1 MYLDSFPFAHF
12 FEFFTCVEYIGY
24 NYGGLVFGFICWVV
38 VVGIEG
44 GVVGLLLGL
53 VESVLPL
60 VEGPGGEL
68 AMFECCFDVVHFL
81 VHAGLRGRY
90 SFDPM
95 CQGVEDTLFCCDVV
109 IAVPV

>member
-1 MYLDSFPFAHF
+1 MA
-12 FEFFTCVEYIGY
+12 G
-24 NYGGLVFGFICWVV
+24 
-38 VVGIEG
+38 VGG

-68 AMFECCFDVVHFL
+68 AMFECCFDVVQFL

-90 SFDPM
+90 SFGPM

>member
-1 MYLDSFPFAHF
+1 MA
-12 FEFFTCVEYIGY
+12 G
-24 NYGGLVFGFICWVV
+24 
-38 VVGIEG
+38 VGG
-44 GVVGLLLGL
+44 GVVELLLGL

-60 VEGPGGEL
+60 VECPGGEL
-68 AMFECCFDVVHFL
+68 AMFECCFDVVQFL

-90 SFDPM
+90 SFGPM